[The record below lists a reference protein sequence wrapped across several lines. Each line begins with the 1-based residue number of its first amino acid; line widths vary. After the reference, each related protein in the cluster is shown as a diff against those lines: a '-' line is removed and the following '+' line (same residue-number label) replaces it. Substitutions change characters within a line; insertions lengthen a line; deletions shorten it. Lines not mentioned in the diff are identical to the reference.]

1 MENFGQKNDNA
12 LQLLFGL
19 YDCLFRYCQRV
30 GVVVWLLTFR
40 SYPKVAIS

>member
-30 GVVVWLLTFR
+30 GVVVWLLTFCGLWQ
-40 SYPKVAIS
+40 